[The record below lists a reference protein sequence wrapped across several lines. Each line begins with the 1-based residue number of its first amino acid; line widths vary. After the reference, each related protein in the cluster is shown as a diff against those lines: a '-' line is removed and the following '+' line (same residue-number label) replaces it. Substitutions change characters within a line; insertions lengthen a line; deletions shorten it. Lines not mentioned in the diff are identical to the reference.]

1 MLETIQLVST
11 DGHMTPARLAS
22 CDSELGIVLVQE
34 IFGVNAHIEWL
45 TEHYRNT
52 GVQVIAPDFFA
63 RIQADVRLDYNAEGF
78 AKGRELVSQL
88 GWDAPLRDVRA
99 AQIALQQRGA
109 RKIIVVGFCWGG
121 VIAALSATRL
131 GIASVGYYGARI
143 PHFLHESPQAPLML
157 HFGQHD
163 TSIPNAACNQIE
175 QAWPS
180 ALCYHYDAGHG
191 FNRFGHPDYHAPS
204 ASLAAAR
211 TREFLELHA

>member
-1 MLETIQLVST
+1 MLETIQLVTT
-11 DGHMTPARLAS
+11 DGHATPARLAT
-22 CDSELGIVLVQE
+22 CNSELGIVLVQE
-34 IFGVNAHIEWL
+34 IFGVNAHMQWL
-45 TEHYRNT
+45 AQHYCSM
-52 GVQVIAPDFFA
+52 GIQVVAPDFFA
-63 RIQADVRLDYNAEGF
+63 RIQTGVQLDYSPEGF
-78 AKGRELVSQL
+78 AKGREFVGQL
-88 GWDAPLRDVRA
+88 GWDAPMRDVRA
-99 AQIALQQRGA
+99 AWRALQERGA

-143 PHFLHESPQAPLML
+143 PQFLHESPQAPLLL
-157 HFGQHD
+157 HFGQND
-163 TSIPNAACNQIE
+163 ASIPKIACDQIA

-204 ASLAAAR
+204 ATLAQAR